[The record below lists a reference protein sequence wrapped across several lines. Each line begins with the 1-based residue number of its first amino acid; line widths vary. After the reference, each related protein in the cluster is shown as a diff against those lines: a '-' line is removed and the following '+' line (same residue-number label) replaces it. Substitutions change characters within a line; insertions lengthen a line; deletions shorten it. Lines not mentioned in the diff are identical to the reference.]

1 MSTFHVREELDPRLG
16 SLICRFAWGAILIV
30 NQRDRM
36 LFGLFGV
43 GRAGEV
49 PQHVEDAVRG
59 RVLIDGLKSLGHE
72 ALFR

>member
-1 MSTFHVREELDPRLG
+1 MD
-16 SLICRFAWGAILIV
+16 
-30 NQRDRM
+30 QRDRM

-59 RVLIDGLKSLGHE
+59 RVLIDGLKSLAHE

>member
-1 MSTFHVREELDPRLG
+1 MD
-16 SLICRFAWGAILIV
+16 
-30 NQRDRM
+30 QRDRM